1 MMILPNCARRAAF
14 FAATT
19 AALAMGLVAG
29 PARAESG
36 WSLLN
41 MTQGVTAMSREI
53 YKLHMLIFW
62 VCVVIAVVVFA
73 AMIWSIVVYRK
84 SQGAVADTTMVHNTK
99 VEIVWTAVPVI
110 ILIAMAVPAART
122 LVAIEDTTK
131 TELTVKVTGFQWGW
145 NYEYLDKGVV
155 FFSRLDRKSDEA
167 RELGSGVDP
176 NTVDHYLLNVD
187 NPFVVPVGTKVRL
200 LVTGA
205 DVIHSWWVPAFGVK
219 KDGIPGFVNE
229 AWFNIDADKPGLYR
243 GQCAELCGRDH
254 GFMPIVVDARSKE
267 DFEAWLKEKAA
278 QQKQAATP
286 AAETPTA
293 SAPGAT
299 TPIAGTTVPTAPAD
313 KATGSTPSSAT
324 AKAPAA
330 STTAPVASAAPGVA
344 LVARANVR

>member
-1 MMILPNCARRAAF
+1 MRAARTCDERAPKGLTKVTIEMMMSSNCARRA
-14 FAATT
+14 TLLSLT
-19 AALAMGLVAG
+19 AASALLMQV
-29 PARAESG
+29 PAQAAEQQPGG
-36 WSLLN
+36 WDLLN

-53 YKLHMLIFW
+53 YGLHMLIFW

-131 TELTVKVTGFQWGW
+131 TELTIKVTGFQWGW
-145 NYEYLDKGVV
+145 NYDYLDKGVV
-155 FFSRLDRKSDEA
+155 FFSRLDRKSDAA

-176 NTVDHYLLNVD
+176 NTIEHYLLNVD
-187 NPFVVPVGTKVRL
+187 NPLVVPVGTKVRL

-229 AWFNIDADKPGLYR
+229 AWFNIDADKPGIYR

-254 GFMPIVVDARSKE
+254 GFMPIVVDARKKE
-267 DFEAWLKEKAA
+267 DFDAWIAEKAA
-278 QQKQAATP
+278 KQKQAAAP
-286 AAETPTA
+286 AGAEATPTA
-293 SAPGAT
+293 N
-299 TPIAGTTVPTAPAD
+299 AGAPAGAE
-313 KATGSTPSSAT
+313 ATL
-324 AKAPAA
+324 
-330 STTAPVASAAPGVA
+330 ASAS
-344 LVARANVR
+344 VR

>member
-1 MMILPNCARRAAF
+1 MMIRSNFSRRAALF
-14 FAATT
+14 TAATT
-19 AALAMGLVAG
+19 ALAMALQAT

-36 WSLLN
+36 WGLLN

-62 VCVVIAVVVFA
+62 VCVIIAFVVFA

-84 SQGAVADTTMVHNTK
+84 SQGAVADTTLVHNTK

-131 TELTVKVTGFQWGW
+131 TELTIKVTGFQWGW
-145 NYEYLDKGVV
+145 NYDYLDKGVT
-155 FFSRLDRKSDEA
+155 FFSRLDRKSDAA

-176 NTVDHYLLNVD
+176 NTVENYLLSVD
-187 NPFVVPVGTKVRL
+187 NPLVVPVGTKVRL
-200 LVTGA
+200 LITGA

-229 AWFNIDADKPGLYR
+229 AWFNIDADKTGLYR

-267 DFEAWLKEKAA
+267 DFDAWVKEKAA
-278 QQKQAATP
+278 QQKQATAP
-286 AAETPTA
+286 AGATPTA
-293 SAPGAT
+293 SAPAAI
-299 TPIAGTTVPTAPAD
+299 TPIASSTTPVPAATPTARARPR
-313 KATGSTPSSAT
+313 SPPRSAR
-324 AKAPAA
+324 
-330 STTAPVASAAPGVA
+330 SSAAPK
-344 LVARANVR
+344 RSPRRTRRSR

>member
-1 MMILPNCARRAAF
+1 MIRSNFSRRAAF
-14 FAATT
+14 FAATP
-19 AALAMGLVAG
+19 AALAMALQAS

-36 WSLLN
+36 WGLLN
-41 MTQGVTAMSREI
+41 MTQGVTEMSRRI
-53 YKLHMLIFW
+53 YDLHMLIFW
-62 VCVVIAVVVFA
+62 VCVAIAVLVFA

-122 LVAIEDTTK
+122 LVEIEDTTK
-131 TELTVKVTGFQWGW
+131 TELTIKVTGFQWGW
-145 NYEYLDKGVV
+145 NYEYLDKDVT
-155 FFSRLDRKSDEA
+155 FFSRLDRKSDAA

-176 NTVDHYLLNVD
+176 NTIDHYLLNVD
-187 NPFVVPVGTKVRL
+187 NPLVVPTGTKVRL

-229 AWFNIDADKPGLYR
+229 AWFNIDADKTGLYR

-278 QQKQAATP
+278 QQKQAAAP

-293 SAPGAT
+293 STPAAT
-299 TPIAGTTVPTAPAD
+299 TPIAGTATTPTATTPAAA
-313 KATGSTPSSAT
+313 ATASTPT
-324 AKAPAA
+324 TPAA
-330 STTAPVASAAPGVA
+330 SAHPAAVATVA
-344 LVARANVR
+344 HADAG